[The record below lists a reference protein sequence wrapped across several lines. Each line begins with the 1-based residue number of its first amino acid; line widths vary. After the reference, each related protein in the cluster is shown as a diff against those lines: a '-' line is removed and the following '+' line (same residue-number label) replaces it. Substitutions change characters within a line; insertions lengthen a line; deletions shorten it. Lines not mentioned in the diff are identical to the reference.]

1 MELTEA
7 KIKKNERKKY
17 IRLGSL
23 NELII
28 DLSSKKFKI
37 PKKRGMKSS
46 FKIIN
51 WIFKYLNKKIL
62 INIIKINNSEKK

>member
-1 MELTEA
+1 MELIQT

-17 IRLGSL
+17 IRHGSL
-23 NELII
+23 NEVII

-46 FKIIN
+46 FKIRI
-51 WIFKYLNKKIL
+51 
-62 INIIKINNSEKK
+62 

>member
-1 MELTEA
+1 MELIQT

-28 DLSSKKFKI
+28 DRTSKKFKI

-51 WIFKYLNKKIL
+51 
-62 INIIKINNSEKK
+62 